1 MPTLTQEE
9 LIEAICNLTLMQAAE
24 LTKALEDKLGVSAA
38 APVAMAAMPMP
49 GAGGAAEKEEEKT
62 TFDVELASVKADANK
77 VQVIK
82 VVREFTTLGLKEAK
96 ELVDGAPK
104 IVKEGVAK
112 DEAEKMKV
120 RFAEVGAEIKL
131 K

>member
-1 MPTLTQEE
+1 MAITQQE
-9 LIEAICNLTLMQAAE
+9 LIDAICNLTLIQAAE

-38 APVAMAAMPMP
+38 APVAVAAVAAP
-49 GAGGAAEKEEEKT
+49 GAPVAAEEEKT
-62 TFDVELASVKADANK
+62 SFDVELTALKPEANK

-104 IVKEGVAK
+104 IVKEGVTK
-112 DEAEKMKV
+112 DEAEKMKA
-120 RFAEVGAEIKL
+120 RFAEVAGTVTIK
-131 K
+131 